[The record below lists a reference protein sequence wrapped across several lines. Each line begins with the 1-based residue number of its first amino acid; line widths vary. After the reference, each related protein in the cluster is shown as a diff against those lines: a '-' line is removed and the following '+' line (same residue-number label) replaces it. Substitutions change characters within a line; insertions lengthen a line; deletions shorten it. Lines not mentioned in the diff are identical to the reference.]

1 MSNWENKTKWILIA
15 SLILTAGAYI
25 YLLSS
30 SVSSGVG
37 RGDNEEK
44 IVQLEAQ
51 VSALE
56 ANYLGEMSRIN
67 LELVKDLGYV
77 DALGSAS
84 FATRHQPLNL
94 LAANNEI

>member
-37 RGDNEEK
+37 RSDNEEK

-56 ANYLGEMSRIN
+56 ADYLGEMSRIN
-67 LELVKDLGYV
+67 LGLVKDLGYV
-77 DALGSAS
+77 DALGNAS
-84 FATRHQPLNL
+84 FATRNQPLNL